1 MNLIVSIALLCAYLF
16 YDRILA
22 MIVIS
27 TADKVKSAVDN
38 KEEGEIIMSKKIVVI
53 TGSQTDAPQA
63 VALADRSEY
72 RKGEPVWV
80 RKS

>member
-1 MNLIVSIALLCAYLF
+1 
-16 YDRILA
+16 

-27 TADKVKSAVDN
+27 TADKVKSAAEN

-53 TGSQTDAPQA
+53 TGSQTDALRQWRWPI
-63 VALADRSEY
+63 RSEY

>member
-1 MNLIVSIALLCAYLF
+1 
-16 YDRILA
+16 

-27 TADKVKSAVDN
+27 TADKVKSAVEN

-53 TGSQTDAPQA
+53 TGSQTDALRQRRWPI
-63 VALADRSEY
+63 RSEY

>member
-1 MNLIVSIALLCAYLF
+1 
-16 YDRILA
+16 

-27 TADKVKSAVDN
+27 TADKVKSAAENDQ
-38 KEEGEIIMSKKIVVI
+38 EEGEIIMSKKIVVI
-53 TGSQTDAPQA
+53 TGSQTDALRQRRWPI
-63 VALADRSEY
+63 RSEY